1 MHQEQEESAADFN
14 NEDTMIAE
22 MSGEDD
28 PANQSSFKP
37 LLPPPPPRK
46 RGETWCE
53 EETRALISLRKE
65 TNFMFSASKFN
76 QHLWDYI
83 HATMRERG
91 FDRSAAMCVEKW
103 RNLLKQYRR
112 VKQNKNHDADGSDKM
127 NFYNEI
133 DEVMMEGGGNGK
145 DSELGSF
152 VQSVGEKDMDDASL
166 TFGHMEGTGGS
177 ATHMD
182 LEAHPLSITTE
193 ADAVN
198 VSPWNWKDTLPG
210 KGEQRNTYCGR
221 VITVKMGEYT
231 KRIGIDGSG
240 DAIKETIKSV
250 FGLRTKRPFWL
261 EDEDNIVRA
270 LDREMPIG
278 NYILHVDE
286 GLMIRVCSPEHL
298 PVHTEEKTF
307 FTDDDF
313 CQFLSRR
320 CWTCLRENNG
330 YRHIDSMDELCPGAV
345 YRGVSS
351 IN

>member
-1 MHQEQEESAADFN
+1 MYVVDVNLVHA
-14 NEDTMIAE
+14 T
-22 MSGEDD
+22 
-28 PANQSSFKP
+28 
-37 LLPPPPPRK
+37 
-46 RGETWCE
+46 
-53 EETRALISLRKE
+53 
-65 TNFMFSASKFN
+65 KFN

-83 HATMRERG
+83 DATMREKG
-91 FDRSAAMCVEKW
+91 FDRSAAMCMEKW

-112 VKQNKNHDADGSDKM
+112 VKQNKNPDADGSDEM
-127 NFYNEI
+127 NFYSEI
-133 DEVMMEGGGNGK
+133 DEFMMERGGNGK
-145 DSELGSF
+145 DSELDSF

-166 TFGHMEGTGGS
+166 TFGHMEGSGGS
-177 ATHMD
+177 ALNSETHMD
-182 LEAHPLSITTE
+182 LEAHPFSIITE

-198 VSPWNWKDTLPG
+198 VSPWNWGDTLPG
-210 KGEQRNTYCGR
+210 KGEQRNTNCGR

-240 DAIKETIKSV
+240 DAIKETIKSA
-250 FGLRTKRPFWL
+250 FRLRTKRAFWL

-270 LDREMPIG
+270 LDRDMPIG

-286 GLMIRVCSPEHL
+286 GLMIRVCLPEHL

-307 FTDDDF
+307 YTDDDF
-313 CQFLSRR
+313 RQFLSRR

-330 YRHIDSMDELCPGAV
+330 YRYIDSMDELCPGAV